1 MYLISRVVGVAPR
14 IKGVEGAPV
23 VVIEGKAELTP
34 REGTWQLKTFRNSFR
49 KSTWDRIN
57 G

>member
-34 REGTWQLKTFRNSFR
+34 RGPGS
-49 KSTWDRIN
+49 
-57 G
+57 